1 MAWATSRDGSDVPG
15 LAVRPVHDRAD
26 GRPGVGARRTCGESL
41 RTARV
46 NALGPVSVGD
56 RIELGVDTRNLHF
69 FDPDSGLAVRG
80 TK

>member
-1 MAWATSRDGSDVPG
+1 
-15 LAVRPVHDRAD
+15 
-26 GRPGVGARRTCGESL
+26 VGARRTCGESL